1 MRLSRHLK
9 FTSSTNHS
17 VGGLGE
23 IINRIVSVELL
34 CIYSRIF
41 YSDTCTQMI
50 WIGSKFFKTIITSDR
65 TYIFIYFL
73 KLKNENCKLLTSIL
87 RRDRDS
93 PCHHN
98 WPLSL
103 LLVSTLGSYFSGSP
117 KALLRRQIHQLISSA
132 RFMETILFPSLNIC
146 LVNFSELRVLKTFTC
161 LLKRFTRV
169 KRLALIYM
177 MMVSLPVCIVWKW
190 NIF

>member
-1 MRLSRHLK
+1 MH
-9 FTSSTNHS
+9 TND
-17 VGGLGE
+17 L
-23 IINRIVSVELL
+23 NRIK
-34 CIYSRIF
+34 IF
-41 YSDTCTQMI
+41 QNNYY
-50 WIGSKFFKTIITSDR
+50 DR
-65 TYIFIYFL
+65 THIFIYFL
-73 KLKNENCKLLTSIL
+73 KLKNENYKLLTSIIL
-87 RRDRDS
+87 RRDRGS
-93 PCHHN
+93 PCHRN

-117 KALLRRQIHQLISSA
+117 KALLKRQIHVHQLISSA
-132 RFMETILFPSLNIC
+132 RFMETILFSSLHIC